1 MRFIPTNLKDAYIL
15 EPEKLE
21 DERGFFAR
29 SWCEKEFAERGLDPH
44 LVQCS
49 ISFNHKKGT
58 LRGMHFQLP
67 PFAETK
73 LVRCT
78 RGAIYDVAIDLR
90 QDSGTPLQWVGVELT
105 AENRKALYIPK
116 GFAHGFQTLADN
128 TEVFYQ
134 ISEVYAPEYARG
146 LRWDDPT
153 FKITWPEPVSIISER
168 DRNYENYSSAKFHL
182 HVK

>member
-1 MRFIPTNLKDAYIL
+1 MLFTQTHIKGVCIV
-15 EPEKLE
+15 EPEKLQ
-21 DERGFFAR
+21 DDRGFFSR
-29 SWCEKEFAERGLDPH
+29 SWCEQEFAEEGLDAH
-44 LVQCS
+44 LMQCS

-78 RGAIYDVAIDLR
+78 QGSIYDVALDLR
-90 QDSGTPLQWVGVELT
+90 QDSETFLQWVGVELT
-105 AENRKALYIPK
+105 ADNHRALYIPK

-153 FKITWPEPVSIISER
+153 FKIAWQEPVSIISER
-168 DRNYENYSSAKFHL
+168 DRNYENYSPAKFQL
-182 HVK
+182 HV